1 MKLSR
6 EDKNHTMM
14 GKKNKSNGKK
24 KNKSNGKKK
33 TNRMGK
39 KKQIEQVF
47 SLLFF
52 QLSGFRQHPL

>member
-1 MKLSR
+1 MSR

-14 GKKNKSNGKK
+14 GKKKQIEWGK
-24 KNKSNGKKK
+24 
-33 TNRMGK
+33 K

-52 QLSGFRQHPL
+52 QLLRFRQHPLKKGEDISESRTHNK